1 MYLKPVCICVV
12 TTTKS
17 KIHEVCL
24 ANFCIHLTLANKFL
38 SMGRLF

>member
-1 MYLKPVCICVV
+1 MYLKPVRICVV

-24 ANFCIHLTLANKFL
+24 AK
-38 SMGRLF
+38 RLYYLD